1 MSETFWEPGSG
12 GQPPYES
19 QPEPEHH
26 EQGAEPA
33 AVTLSVDDF
42 AALEERIVRAVD
54 MVKRER
60 QAKAAAE
67 ERVSQLEAQL
77 QEQTPKFDHLEKE
90 LNGLRAERDHVRQRV
105 ERLLKQFDALEL

>member
-1 MSETFWEPGSG
+1 MSETFWEPESG
-12 GQPPYES
+12 GQAPVQT
-19 QPEPEHH
+19 QPEPQHH
-26 EQGAEPA
+26 EQAAEQA

-67 ERVSQLEAQL
+67 ERAKLMEAQL
-77 QEQTPKFDHLEKE
+77 QEQGPKIDQLEKE
-90 LNGLRAERDHVRQRV
+90 LHGLKAERDHVRQRV